1 MFCGGVDGNH
11 SLRELEKPPPDP
23 VSSLPERSNECMA
36 RSSDCEGMRTTVTEK
51 IVIYTK
57 AHCGACKRA
66 KALLRAKGVK
76 DWTEYDLDKFPQLK
90 GEMIE
95 RSGGRKTVP
104 QIFIEGKHVGGASDL
119 YELDAARGLDPLLAS
134 VLGAAPSTS

>member
-1 MFCGGVDGNH
+1 MEIIPSGH
-11 SLRELEKPPPDP
+11 WRSARPISYPA
-23 VSSLPERSNECMA
+23 PEQSNECRA
-36 RSSDCEGMRTTVTEK
+36 LLSACEGIRTAVTDK

-57 AHCGACKRA
+57 AHCGACQRA
-66 KALLRAKGVK
+66 KALLRGKGVK
-76 DWTEYDLDKFPQLK
+76 DWTEYDLDKFPHLR

-104 QIFIEGKHVGGASDL
+104 QVFIEGRHIGGASDL

-134 VLGAAPSTS
+134 VLGEVPPSP

>member
-1 MFCGGVDGNH
+1 
-11 SLRELEKPPPDP
+11 
-23 VSSLPERSNECMA
+23 MA
-36 RSSDCEGMRTTVTEK
+36 RSCDCEGIRTTVTEK

-57 AHCGACKRA
+57 AHCGACQRA

-76 DWTEYDLDKFPQLK
+76 DWTEYDLDQFPQLK
-90 GEMIE
+90 GEMIQ

-119 YELDAARGLDPLLAS
+119 YELDAGRGLDSLLAS
-134 VLGAAPSTS
+134 VLGPTPSSP